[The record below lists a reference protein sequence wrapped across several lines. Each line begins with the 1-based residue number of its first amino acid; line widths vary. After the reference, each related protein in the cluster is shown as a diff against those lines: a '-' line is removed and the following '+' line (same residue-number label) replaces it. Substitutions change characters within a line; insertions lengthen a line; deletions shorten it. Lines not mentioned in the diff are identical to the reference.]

1 MIEASQMRTFK
12 RYFMKIFLKRPKC
25 IVTRNFVFFGH
36 YTTLV
41 TYKEVE
47 KVVQYLQNRI
57 TIRIFGS
64 RSVFVTILL
73 IIIVLSL
80 GVCQL
85 GNCCYWI

>member
-1 MIEASQMRTFK
+1 MYSDQKFR
-12 RYFMKIFLKRPKC
+12 
-25 IVTRNFVFFGH
+25 FFGN

-64 RSVFVTILL
+64 RSVFVTIML
-73 IIIVLSL
+73 IN
-80 GVCQL
+80 
-85 GNCCYWI
+85 NCFKFGRMPTR

>member
-1 MIEASQMRTFK
+1 MYSDQKFR
-12 RYFMKIFLKRPKC
+12 
-25 IVTRNFVFFGH
+25 FFGH